1 MKTSILKKN
10 LHHDDHDCAD
20 LSGAT
25 LAKECAMPS
34 VSPPANANPA
44 PAVTEIS
51 LLIPASQAEWLE
63 QAARHQGITLGQFLR
78 RIISS
83 HPLAVNAD
91 SVCLAK

>member
-1 MKTSILKKN
+1 
-10 LHHDDHDCAD
+10 
-20 LSGAT
+20 
-25 LAKECAMPS
+25 MPS
-34 VSPPANANPA
+34 VSPSANANPA

-51 LLIPASQAEWLE
+51 LLITASQAEWLE

-78 RIISS
+78 RIIST